1 MILLL
6 IALFILLSMYGFI
19 TLKSKTYSQKQLNN
33 IGLVYLFILGS
44 IVFFILE
51 IYESKDLTNNFFFEL
66 IILLTTFIILILI
79 LIKYIL
85 SESQSQSNQKA
96 LDDLKMYTDNLEK
109 IYDDMRV
116 FKHDYMNIL
125 STLSY
130 YIEEENIDELKKYF
144 SENIVPLSSQMH
156 NNNHKIG
163 LLKNIKDEDIKGL
176 VAVKLI
182 QAQEKGIDVFVD
194 ITQEINFSDIDKLNL
209 CKILGILID
218 NAIEAAE
225 ETQEKRFEFAIITE
239 ENFISLIIRNSI
251 ENQKINLQK
260 IFKKGYSTKGENR
273 GLGLYIVQSI
283 LTEENKIALD
293 TQAENNIFTQKIT
306 FKK

>member
-1 MILLL
+1 MVLFLTCIL
-6 IALFILLSMYGFI
+6 ILSSMYGFSL
-19 TLKSKTYSQKQLNN
+19 LKNKELSVKEFNYL
-33 IGLVYLFILGS
+33 GLFFLFIGS
-44 IVFFILE
+44 II
-51 IYESKDLTNNFFFEL
+51 FFFMFDTYTKKNYSNDVMLEL
-66 IILLTTFIILILI
+66 CTLLGIFTLLVII

-85 SESQSQSNQKA
+85 SEKQTQSNQKA
-96 LDDLKMYTDNLEK
+96 LDDLKMYTNNLEK

-116 FKHDYMNIL
+116 FKHDYINIL

-130 YIEEENIDELKKYF
+130 YIEEENIDELKEYF
-144 SENIVPLSSQMH
+144 SENIIPLSSQIQ

-194 ITQEINFSDIDKLNL
+194 ITEDVSFSDLDKLNL

-225 ETQEKRFEFAIITE
+225 KTTEKKFEFAIITE
-239 ENFISLIIRNSI
+239 ENLITLIIRNSI
-251 ENQKINLQK
+251 GEQKINLQK
-260 IFKKGYSTKGENR
+260 IFKKGYSSKGENR
-273 GLGLYIVQSI
+273 GLGLYIVKNI
-283 LTEENKIALD
+283 LEEEDKISLD
-293 TQAENNIFTQKIT
+293 TQAKNSIFTQKIT